1 MSSLYSSLLKLWIHI
16 YFISFMLYFLITSHT
31 CVTTIIIFIMIATI
45 FSNFFLK
52 YDCQVKLQH
61 KAHIITCI
69 LKTKPENLI
78 QRMQLYVLK
87 RSIFKWNKTKVD
99 HDLRHIS
106 SRQDPFCLVQ
116 FWILAVMAYQT
127 AVRTTDLLVHRIP
140 HACGC
145 LSK

>member
-1 MSSLYSSLLKLWIHI
+1 
-16 YFISFMLYFLITSHT
+16 MLYFLITSHT

-99 HDLRHIS
+99 HDCTTYFKSAGSLLSCPVLNTCSDGVSNSCTYNRS
-106 SRQDPFCLVQ
+106 LSTPDPSCLWLSVQ
-116 FWILAVMAYQT
+116 V
-127 AVRTTDLLVHRIP
+127 
-140 HACGC
+140 G
-145 LSK
+145 